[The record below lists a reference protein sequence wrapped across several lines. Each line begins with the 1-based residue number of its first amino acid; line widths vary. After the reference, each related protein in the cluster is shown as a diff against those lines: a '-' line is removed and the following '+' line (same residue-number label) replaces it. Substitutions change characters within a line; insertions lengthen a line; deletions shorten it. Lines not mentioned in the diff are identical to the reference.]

1 MQHPTVQSHP
11 MARIVAIAGLGLFM
25 WALPLSHTLIP
36 THLSGHD
43 HARLAQL
50 FVFAAVSLYWA
61 WTTTRNVVA
70 SRCSVDARQVAFL
83 FAVAMLVGAS
93 TLNAAYPLIAARE
106 VLVFA
111 GLLVLSNAIATL
123 LVRREYFSLLLRTLV
138 LGVLIYAGAV
148 LTLMAITLFA
158 GGHFDP
164 WVALIGFDSPRFL
177 NHAQTAA
184 LPLLTVVAVSD
195 LDVRWRRAAV
205 LALVFS
211 GMLLFL
217 TYGRATMLALAVG
230 LATARWAFGRR
241 ANAYAVRAL
250 VPALFGM
257 GLMWLIY
264 LQWMQS
270 AGYNIAVDEL
280 TRPHHRGHLVR
291 QAIKLWEM
299 SPWLGVGPM
308 HFSHWED
315 GDAAHPHNIYAQVL
329 AEYGALTALL
339 LIGGA
344 AIWMVR
350 HLQALRQMSPPH
362 AFMAIGLWGALVG
375 VAVDGGF
382 SGNFVMPVSQLWI
395 ALTVGLVKAFVSV
408 HGQGPGHHNGA
419 GGPLGLA
426 GKVTSTAVSWLLAVG
441 LCWLALQSALL
452 CCRTPFPSM
461 ETSGPIQ
468 GEWRVVTTVNPRF
481 WSTGFF

>member
-1 MQHPTVQSHP
+1 MKHPTAPSHA
-11 MARIVAIAGLGLFM
+11 MASNVATAGLGLFM

-50 FVFAAVSLYWA
+50 FVFAAASLYWA
-61 WTTTRNVVA
+61 RATTREVVA
-70 SRCSVDARQVAFL
+70 SRFSADPRQAMLL
-83 FAVAMLVGAS
+83 FAVVMLVAAS
-93 TLNAAYPLIAARE
+93 ALNAAYPLVAVRE

-111 GLLVLSNAIATL
+111 GLLVLSNGIATL
-123 LVRREYFSLLLRTLV
+123 LVRGEHFNLLLRTLV
-138 LGVLIYAGAV
+138 FGVLIYAGAV
-148 LTLMAITLFA
+148 LALMAITLFA

-164 WVALIGFDSPRFL
+164 WVALIGFDNPRFF

-195 LDVRWRRAAV
+195 LDVRWRRAAI

-217 TYGRATMLALAVG
+217 TYGRATVLALTVG

-241 ANAYAVRAL
+241 ANAYALRAL
-250 VPALFGM
+250 LPTLFGM

-280 TRPHHRGHLVR
+280 TRPHHRDHLIR

-315 GDAAHPHNIYAQVL
+315 GDAAHPHNIYVQVL
-329 AEYGALTALL
+329 AEYGVLTALL
-339 LIGGA
+339 LLGGA

-350 HLQALRQMSPPH
+350 RLQALRLVSPPY
-362 AFMAIGLWGALVG
+362 AFIAIGLWGALVG

-395 ALTVGLVKAFVSV
+395 ALIVGLVKAFVSV
-408 HGQGPGHHNGA
+408 HGHGPSHHNSA
-419 GGPLGLA
+419 ERSWGLP
-426 GKVTSTAVSWLLAVG
+426 GKVAVTATSWLLVVG

-452 CCRTPFPSM
+452 CWRTPFPSM